1 MMPIDNSCKGALFNI
16 LMQILIRDMFLHLE
30 DPFTYW
36 DYIICEVACKAE
48 GQHHFLDMLFLL
60 PQKSTLKDLAPQ
72 ELPDVLHCGALKH
85 IKPLRKPSNWA
96 SYLQGSNSKV

>member
-1 MMPIDNSCKGALFNI
+1 MPIDNGCKGALINI
-16 LMQILIRDMFLHLE
+16 LTQILIRDVFLHFE

-36 DYIICEVACKAE
+36 EYNICEVACKAE

-72 ELPDVLHCGALKH
+72 ELPDSLDHGTLKH
-85 IKPLRKPSNWA
+85 IKPFRKTSNWA
-96 SYLQGSNSKV
+96 SYLQGFNSRA